1 MRVEADK
8 EKGSPISMS
17 GAKEPTGV
25 YIPKDMTNGR
35 KSELHIC
42 SIVYS

>member
-1 MRVEADK
+1 MGVEADK
-8 EKGSPISMS
+8 EKGSPVSMS

-25 YIPKDMTNGR
+25 YVPKDMANRGE
-35 KSELHIC
+35 SELHIC